1 MAGEM
6 TTTRMADRWDNIEI
20 LQAITEQYA
29 PDEVADFLAEEG
41 IPPQELALPDGA
53 AAWDAHEIL
62 AVLWRWGSEGR
73 RMPDGAS
80 VHRPLARRP
89 ALVRPGC

>member
-53 AAWDAHEIL
+53 AA
-62 AVLWRWGSEGR
+62 
-73 RMPDGAS
+73 
-80 VHRPLARRP
+80 
-89 ALVRPGC
+89 